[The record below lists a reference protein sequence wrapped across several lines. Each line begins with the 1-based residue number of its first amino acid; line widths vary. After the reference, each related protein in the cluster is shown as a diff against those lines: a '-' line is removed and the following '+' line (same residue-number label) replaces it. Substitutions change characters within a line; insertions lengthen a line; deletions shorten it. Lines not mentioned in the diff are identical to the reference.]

1 MATANIKEALLR
13 EVSVLPSVYYVEV
26 LDFIESLKGK
36 RQPVIPETMLLSEA
50 ALSKDWDTEEENNA
64 WASLNNATLFL
75 PYFSEQNNLSSRRSP
90 T

>member
-13 EVSVLPSVYYVEV
+13 EVSILPSVYYVEV

-36 RQPVIPETMLLSEA
+36 RQPAIPETMLLSEA
-50 ALSKDWDTEEENNA
+50 ALSKDWDTEEEDKA

-75 PYFSEQNNLSSRRSP
+75 PCFVQKNKE
-90 T
+90 